1 MCLGGVVYGSAKMR
15 GTNGNCAVSW
25 RCSSVAQI
33 YHALFSAEHH
43 CWADAKTEAGE
54 DMRKYAQVVPREVL
68 WFYAES
74 MLRKNLNSGKVLP
87 RAMDAAGLWWASD
100 NGQIQHLIFGPC
112 PNWERKICVLFLQS
126 ILQWQEKCS
135 MVLLYTAPPGLIS
148 NRGLTIQAIR
158 CNFSFLPVNRL
169 VKYTLASIALILST
183 SNS

>member
-1 MCLGGVVYGSAKMR
+1 MEVPKWGEQMEIVLYPEGVRPLLRFTMPYFQQN
-15 GTNGNCAVSW
+15 TT
-25 RCSSVAQI
+25 
-33 YHALFSAEHH
+33 AEQMQKQRPERT
-43 CWADAKTEAGE
+43 W
-54 DMRKYAQVVPREVL
+54 
-68 WFYAES
+68 ES
-74 MLRKNLNSGKVLP
+74 MLRLCQGRFYDSMLKVCLEKIWTVE
-87 RAMDAAGLWWASD
+87 RWKAMDAAGLWWASD
-100 NGQIQHLIFGPC
+100 NGQIQHLIFGLC

-169 VKYTLASIALILST
+169 VKYTLASIAIILST